1 MSKTW
6 CWVIYANVSEIIK
19 ISVGCTDF
27 AEILSETQFEPGAHF
42 LDFCFT
48 TQFATRRAHSC

>member
-1 MSKTW
+1 MLTFLKLL
-6 CWVIYANVSEIIK
+6 K
-19 ISVGCTDF
+19 FQSVVLVGYSRLYGYI